1 MYLER
6 YPQERGKELIMS
18 SIVELSK
25 DAVLV
30 RLGEWGGFGLLP
42 GTVSYLYMSS
52 SLAHKIQSKFGLI
65 RYEYTGVPDKTGVS
79 TFYLTHDESHINEAV
94 EYALGNGAICCGRYS
109 VVQLDNRWFSFDASL
124 ALRCSNGNESL
135 VDDNKFLRFWNILTD
150 PTKLDYC
157 YLDNERAFVPRRK
170 YWIGELGL
178 IAG

>member
-79 TFYLTHDESHINEAV
+79 TFYLTHDENNINEATK
-94 EYALGNGAICCGRYS
+94 YAFHHGAILDDKYS
-109 VVQLDNRWFSFDASL
+109 VVKLDNRWFAFDTSL
-124 ALRCSNGNESL
+124 ALRCSN
-135 VDDNKFLRFWNILTD
+135 
-150 PTKLDYC
+150 
-157 YLDNERAFVPRRK
+157 DNEFLV
-170 YWIGELGL
+170 GD
-178 IAG
+178 